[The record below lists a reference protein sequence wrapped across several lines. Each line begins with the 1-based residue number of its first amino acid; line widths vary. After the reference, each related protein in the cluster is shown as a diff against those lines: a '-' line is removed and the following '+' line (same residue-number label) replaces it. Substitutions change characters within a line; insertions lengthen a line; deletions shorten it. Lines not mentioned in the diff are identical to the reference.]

1 MANELGGLFPA
12 ATAGEELPALQGGV
26 EFYGGQEIFSIFQ
39 EASGNVDTD
48 FTWGPTMTDT
58 YTAMSDGFTAALNG
72 QGTLSEA
79 LTDAQEASRQSLE
92 DQGVQVAD

>member
-1 MANELGGLFPA
+1 
-12 ATAGEELPALQGGV
+12 
-26 EFYGGQEIFSIFQ
+26 
-39 EASGNVDTD
+39 VDTD